1 MDLIP
6 DPSIAANQD
15 TGFTENALI
24 SINGQYFINNLPAG
38 EYIVMVAYPDGTND
52 IVNEYQIESGSD
64 QELDFTY

>member
-6 DPSIAANQD
+6 DPSIVANQD

-38 EYIVMVAYPDGTND
+38 EYIVMVGYPDGTND

>member
-38 EYIVMVAYPDGTND
+38 GYIVMVAYPDGTSD
-52 IVNEYQIESGSD
+52 IVNEY
-64 QELDFTY
+64 